1 MIGTVLVREVM
12 TSEPVTVR
20 AETPVKDALALLDQH
35 SITMLPVVSN
45 DSVIVGVLSEADLL
59 VGRVLPDARATL
71 IPRTAERSDTE
82 RETVGSLM
90 TSLALTVAPETDVAE
105 VTKVMT
111 ATGVKSLPVVDA
123 DRRVVGVVSRR
134 DIVRTMARSD
144 AEIEQELT
152 ALFES
157 LELDWQVAVDDG
169 RVRVTGPLEAK
180 DRSLALAAVSTV
192 AGVVDVQ
199 IG

>member
-1 MIGTVLVREVM
+1 MLVREVM
-12 TSEPVTVR
+12 TSKPVTVR
-20 AETPVKDALALLDQH
+20 AETPVKDALALLDRH
-35 SITMLPVVSN
+35 SITMLPVVSD
-45 DSVIVGVLSEADLL
+45 DSVLVGVLSEADLL
-59 VGRVLPDARATL
+59 VGRVRPAARATM
-71 IPRTAERSDTE
+71 IPPTTERSDDQGA
-82 RETVGSLM
+82 TVGALM
-90 TSLALTVAPETDVAE
+90 TSLALTVTEETDVAE

-123 DRRVVGVVSRR
+123 GRRVVGVVSRR

-152 ALFES
+152 ALFRS
-157 LELDWQVAVDDG
+157 LELDWRVEVDDG
-169 RVRVTGPLEAK
+169 HVRVTGPQEAK
-180 DRSLALAAVSTV
+180 DRSLALSAVSTV